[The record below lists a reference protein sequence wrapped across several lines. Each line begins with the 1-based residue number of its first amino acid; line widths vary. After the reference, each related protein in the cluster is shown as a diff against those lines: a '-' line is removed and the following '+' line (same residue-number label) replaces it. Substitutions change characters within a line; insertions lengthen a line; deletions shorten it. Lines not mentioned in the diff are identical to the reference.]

1 MTGRDVNGEE
11 FVENDPL
18 QAPLQ
23 GVSGEQS
30 AMEIVTQILAHESI
44 FAPEVRQNSALVARL
59 VEVLER

>member
-1 MTGRDVNGEE
+1 LTDSDLSGEVFVVN
-11 FVENDPL
+11 DLL
-18 QAPLQ
+18 QTFLQ

-30 AMEIVTQILAHESI
+30 AMEIVTQILAHESM

>member
-1 MTGRDVNGEE
+1 LTDSDVSGEV
-11 FVENDPL
+11 FVVNDPL
-18 QAPLQ
+18 QTFLQ

-30 AMEIVTQILAHESI
+30 AMEIVTQILAHESM